1 MSNAT
6 FDGVLTDDVV
16 LVCLADERRRRRVTE
31 ALREEWPVRTAVD
44 GDAAADS
51 LDDAVSVVV
60 VDGDDVDHPLTP
72 GDDDGFETVTLVDE
86 RPDDAEDRS
95 GAWRRKPV
103 AVDEIVAAVERRQR
117 RVTYSRLLD
126 QYYAV
131 ASEYAAATTTPDRD
145 PEELETLKERLF
157 AMRERLDEVADTLAD
172 VDAFDATLGDGG
184 GESADE

>member
-1 MSNAT
+1 
-6 FDGVLTDDVV
+6 
-16 LVCLADERRRRRVTE
+16 
-31 ALREEWPVRTAVD
+31 
-44 GDAAADS
+44 
-51 LDDAVSVVV
+51 
-60 VDGDDVDHPLTP
+60 
-72 GDDDGFETVTLVDE
+72 VTLVDE

-145 PEELETLKERLF
+145 PEELKTLKERLF

>member
-60 VDGDDVDHPLTP
+60 VDGDDVDRSLSP
-72 GDDDGFETVTLVDE
+72 DDDGFETVTLVDE
-86 RPDDAEDRS
+86 PPDSVEDRS
-95 GAWRRKPV
+95 RAWLRKPA
-103 AVDEIVAAVERRQR
+103 AVDEVVSAVERRQR
-117 RVTYSRLLD
+117 RVTYSRLLE

-131 ASEYAAATTTPDRD
+131 ASEYAAATTAPDRD
-145 PEELETLKERLF
+145 PDDLAALKERLF
-157 AMRERLDEVADTLAD
+157 AMRERLDEVADALAD
-172 VDAFDATLGDGG
+172 VDAFDATLGDH
-184 GESADE
+184 ESPDE